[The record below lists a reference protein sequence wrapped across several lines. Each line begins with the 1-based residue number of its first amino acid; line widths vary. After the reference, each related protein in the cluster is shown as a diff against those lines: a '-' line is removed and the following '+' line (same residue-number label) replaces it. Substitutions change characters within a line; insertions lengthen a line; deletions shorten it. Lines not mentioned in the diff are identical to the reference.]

1 MKTTWVSPAKQITG
15 LDHLAVQAVSE
26 HLFSEMLP
34 GLTNVTPRVRCYSF
48 YAWFVWAFDQREK
61 KKTVSD
67 LIHLFRRAECLHTL
81 IGIYHELETGD
92 EWLHGGG
99 LVGRDV
105 LVGAAEKIHA
115 GGSVK
120 LSHFA
125 VLESD
130 QGDRYFKHRL
140 GGLGQYYLGPLKEL
154 LVLDGDS
161 KRGLRY
167 TEEWGATLAE
177 IYERSVDRSA
187 FFNAIEA
194 DRVDADVLK
203 SLRAF
208 CPCRL
213 RSNQKEREALIELM
227 FLQGKGAL
235 VQQFGEQRRASLLA
249 LLGYAK
255 SVDTATPGAV
265 DVDPFLSVAYS
276 DPAPAKS
283 KWVMPAEL
291 TPAMEAWGV
300 YQRHELLSTAMQGLF
315 WAGLSALLD
324 EGGHASDTTA
334 FSEWFAD
341 RFENALGPK
350 PKQASFAS
358 FVGARLDSQPPLD
371 DWQSAQ
377 HELSLSVALMDA
389 QKQKKRDEV
398 VSLALRILASLIAR
412 DAGRSGYGRF
422 ELTDRFLKTYEIN
435 LVSLRSH
442 ADGTWK
448 DLSGRDWLKWLS
460 GRWLLGIH
468 LRVALRKL
476 RHQTQDSF
484 QIVPMEDGLWVRDNP
499 PTARWSQPRLGSAL
513 RFLFDLGLL
522 KLDEKAEGR
531 PYLLSDEGAALL
543 ERELGKA

>member
-1 MKTTWVSPAKQITG
+1 MSPAKQITG

-48 YAWFVWAFDQREK
+48 YAWFVWAFDQRETK
-61 KKTVSD
+61 KSVPD
-67 LIHLFRRAECLHTL
+67 LIRLFRRAECLHTL
-81 IGIYHELETGD
+81 IGIHHELDTGD
-92 EWLHGGG
+92 EWLHGSG

-105 LVGAAEKIHA
+105 LVGAAEKVHA

-130 QGDRYFKHRL
+130 EGQRYFKHRL

-161 KRGLRY
+161 KRGLQY
-167 TEEWGATLAE
+167 TKEWGTALAE
-177 IYERSVDRSA
+177 LYDRNVDRSA
-187 FFNAIEA
+187 FFKTVEA
-194 DRVDADVLK
+194 DRVDAEVLK

-213 RSNQKEREALIELM
+213 KSNQKEREALIDLM
-227 FLQGKGAL
+227 FKRGEGDLAQE
-235 VQQFGEQRRASLLA
+235 FGDQRRATLLA

-255 SVDTATPGAV
+255 AVDAEAPGAV
-265 DVDPFLSVAYS
+265 DVGPFLSVAYS
-276 DPAPAKS
+276 DAVPATS
-283 KWVMPAEL
+283 KWVVPAKL
-291 TPAMEAWGV
+291 VPAIAGWGV
-300 YQRHELLSTAMQGLF
+300 YQRHEFLSTAVQGLF

-324 EGGHASDTTA
+324 EGGHTSDTVA
-334 FSEWFAD
+334 FSEWFAR
-341 RFENALGPK
+341 RFENALGSRPN
-350 PKQASFAS
+350 QVSFTS
-358 FVGARLDSQPPLD
+358 FVQARRDSQPSLE
-371 DWQSAQ
+371 DWQSDQ
-377 HELSLSVALMDA
+377 HELSLSDALMEA
-389 QKQKKRDEV
+389 QKGKDRDEV

-412 DAGRSGYGRF
+412 DEAPAGYGGF
-422 ELTDRFLKTYEIN
+422 GLTDRFLKTYEIN

-448 DLSGRDWLKWLS
+448 NLSGLDWLKWLA
-460 GRWLLGIH
+460 GRWLLGVH
-468 LRVALRKL
+468 LRVAMRKL

-522 KLDEKAEGR
+522 KLDEKDDDR
-531 PYLLSDEGAALL
+531 PYRLSAEGAALL
-543 ERELGKA
+543 ERELGQA